1 MGSGTVISINLIKD
15 DEEDSLMKKLL
26 SLSLATLLV
35 PTLALAAG
43 NHPMAGCGLGYL
55 LVSNKDNVKVTQVIG
70 ATTNGTFGT
79 QTFGISS
86 GTSGCTQDGAV
97 KVAKAAEVYADVN
110 LDSLRHEMAMGQGE
124 FVNTFASL
132 LGATEATR
140 PALVK
145 FFQSE
150 YASLYP
156 TAQTTSSDMLSTL
169 SVKLAQHPELLG

>member
-1 MGSGTVISINLIKD
+1 
-15 DEEDSLMKKLL
+15 MKKLVAL
-26 SLSLATLLV
+26 SLVTTLV
-35 PTLALAAG
+35 PSLALASG

-55 LVSNKDNVKVTQVIG
+55 LLSNKDNTQVTQILG
-70 ATTNGTFGT
+70 ATTNGTFGS

-97 KVAKAAEVYADVN
+97 KLSKATEVYADVN

-124 FVNTFASL
+124 FVNTFASM
-132 LGATEATR
+132 LGASEATR

-150 YASLYP
+150 YASLFP
-156 TAQTTSSDMLSTL
+156 SAQTSFAEMLNTL